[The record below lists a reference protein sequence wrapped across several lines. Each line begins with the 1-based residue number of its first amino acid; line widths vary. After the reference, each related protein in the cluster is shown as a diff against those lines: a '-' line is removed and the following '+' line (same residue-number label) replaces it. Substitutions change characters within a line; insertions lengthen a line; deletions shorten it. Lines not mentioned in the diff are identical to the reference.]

1 MARSDL
7 DSLWPSTV
15 ELTVG
20 DCVVRSTSDFHG
32 GTQKRR
38 GSRAD
43 GGVARAE
50 NRSFVSPSHSS
61 PQPRKV
67 GSRLGFLEA

>member
-43 GGVARAE
+43 GGVRAPKIVP
-50 NRSFVSPSHSS
+50 SFPLHTQAPSPV
-61 PQPRKV
+61 K
-67 GSRLGFLEA
+67 